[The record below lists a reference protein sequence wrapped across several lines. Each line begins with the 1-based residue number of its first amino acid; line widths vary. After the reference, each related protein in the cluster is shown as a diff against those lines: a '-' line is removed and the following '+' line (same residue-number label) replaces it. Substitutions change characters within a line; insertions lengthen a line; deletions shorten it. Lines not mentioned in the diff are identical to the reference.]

1 MLQKTPGVVLRTVN
15 YSETSIICD
24 VYTFEWGLCTF
35 IANGVRKKKP
45 NFSPAI
51 LRVMSMLDLVVY
63 YNEAKQMHRIK
74 EAKAAYIYQQL
85 PYDIKRGTV
94 GLFITE
100 IIRKS
105 IRENESNPPLFDFIQ
120 QAYTIMDQ
128 QASILNFPAWFLVH
142 FANFIGIAPQV
153 SPRQTQAFF
162 DYSAGTLCAEEP
174 LGHPY
179 FFSKEN
185 SFLLK
190 QFIDIDS
197 QTAEEKSIKTADR
210 RLFIEDMLRYYKYH
224 MANFGDL
231 KSVGILQTV
240 FG

>member
-120 QAYTIMDQ
+120 QAYITHGPTGLY
-128 QASILNFPAWFLVH
+128 SKFPRLVSGS
-142 FANFIGIAPQV
+142 F
-153 SPRQTQAFF
+153 RQFYWHCTTGKSTTNTSFF
-162 DYSAGTLCAEEP
+162 
-174 LGHPY
+174 
-179 FFSKEN
+179 
-185 SFLLK
+185 
-190 QFIDIDS
+190 
-197 QTAEEKSIKTADR
+197 
-210 RLFIEDMLRYYKYH
+210 
-224 MANFGDL
+224 
-231 KSVGILQTV
+231 
-240 FG
+240 